1 MVFRSEKLIRFQ
13 HCDPAG
19 IVFYPQYFVL
29 FHELVED
36 WFNQGL
42 GIDYSDFVQKQG
54 LGVPMVKVDCEFLAP
69 NRFGDTLMLELAVK
83 RLGNSSITFGVRGS
97 TEGRERVRATLTVVH
112 AAINGPRAVP
122 IADDLRVRMQRFLE
136 S

>member
-83 RLGNSSITFGVRGS
+83 RLDNSSITFGVRGS

-112 AAINGPRAVP
+112 AAIDGPRAVP

>member
-69 NRFGDTLMLELAVK
+69 NRFGDTLALELAVK

-112 AAINGPRAVP
+112 AAIDGPRAVP
-122 IADDLRVRMQRFLE
+122 IADDLRLLMQRFLE

>member
-19 IVFYPQYFVL
+19 IVFYPQFFVL

-42 GIDYSDFVQKQG
+42 GIDYADFVQNQG
-54 LGVPMVKVDCEFLAP
+54 LGVPMVKIDCEFLAP
-69 NRFGDTLMLELAVK
+69 TRFGDILVLELAVK
-83 RLGNSSITFGVRGS
+83 RLGNSSITFGVRGN
-97 TEGRERVRATLTVVH
+97 TEGKERVRATLKVVH
-112 AAINGPRAVP
+112 TTIDGPRAVP
-122 IADDLRVRMQRFLE
+122 IAEGLRAAMARFLE
-136 S
+136 T

>member
-42 GIDYSDFVQKQG
+42 GIDYADFVQKQG
-54 LGVPMVKVDCEFLAP
+54 FGVPMVKVDCEFLAP
-69 NRFGDTLMLELAVK
+69 NRFGETLVLELAVK
-83 RLGNSSITFGVRGS
+83 RLGTSSITFAVRGS
-97 TEGRERVRATLTVVH
+97 TEIRTCVRATLTVVH
-112 AAINGPRAVP
+112 AAIEGPRAAP
-122 IADDLRVRMQRFLE
+122 IPDGLRAAMQRFVE